1 MVQLPLNIIATGNDF
16 IGDNLNNNSL
26 KFISSQKFLLADI
39 LKASALFLLV
49 LWTILANFL
58 VFIVLYKNPR
68 LQTVP
73 NLLVGNLALSDFCLA
88 LIVLP
93 LSSVY
98 ACAGEWLFNDT
109 LCQIFVSADI
119 LCSTASI
126 WNLSIVGLDRY
137 WAITSPVAYLNK
149 RNKKTACIMIVT
161 VWSFSA
167 LISLAPLLGWKQ
179 VAEHGNLVELNGT
192 WQCTFLDLPS
202 YTVYSATGSFF
213 IPTLLMFF
221 VYFKI
226 YQAFA
231 KHRARQIYRQKVIR
245 RHIESTILHEI
256 SHILPTS
263 DEFAKDAD
271 EDEDDEEEVV
281 DRPPY
286 FEDEECV
293 CRNLNENDTRR
304 AHSTTAVPV
313 LPLQH
318 SIIYEE
324 EEDVSIDD
332 SPEKSDKSDKSAEY
346 SNNEEPVRKEKDCS
360 NIKESSPSNAILS
373 RVNGQTKTGSPQTPK
388 VTFKH
393 PNDIPEEDE
402 EAPVTPTTAKRKM
415 LLQSK
420 KQWKSFGYG

>member
-231 KHRARQIYRQKVIR
+231 KHRARQIYRQKVG
-245 RHIESTILHEI
+245 
-256 SHILPTS
+256 
-263 DEFAKDAD
+263 
-271 EDEDDEEEVV
+271 
-281 DRPPY
+281 Y
-286 FEDEECV
+286 F
-293 CRNLNENDTRR
+293 
-304 AHSTTAVPV
+304 SF
-313 LPLQH
+313 
-318 SIIYEE
+318 
-324 EEDVSIDD
+324 
-332 SPEKSDKSDKSAEY
+332 
-346 SNNEEPVRKEKDCS
+346 
-360 NIKESSPSNAILS
+360 
-373 RVNGQTKTGSPQTPK
+373 PQA
-388 VTFKH
+388 F
-393 PNDIPEEDE
+393 
-402 EAPVTPTTAKRKM
+402 
-415 LLQSK
+415 
-420 KQWKSFGYG
+420 